1 MMGEQTVSVF
11 RQSRTWSK
19 GRTCAIKH
27 SSLSRTGKTLLK
39 ILESNF
45 DLLVLTIESE
55 AQGYRADRS

>member
-1 MMGEQTVSVF
+1 MSKL
-11 RQSRTWSK
+11 SRHFDKVVPGAK
-19 GRTCAIKH
+19 GGHGAIKH

-55 AQGYRADRS
+55 AQGYQPDRS